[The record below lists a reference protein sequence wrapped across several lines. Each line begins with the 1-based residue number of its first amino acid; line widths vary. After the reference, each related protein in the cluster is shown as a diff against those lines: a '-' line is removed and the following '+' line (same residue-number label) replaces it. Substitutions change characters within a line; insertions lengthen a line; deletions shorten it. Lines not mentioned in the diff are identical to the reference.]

1 MSEREMEL
9 WEQYPF
15 EIGKIS
21 RVRGAF
27 LCETK
32 EGLRYLRETG
42 STEKRLRFENEILE
56 KLTELTGI
64 PVDSYVENK
73 EGNLVTESSD
83 KRTFA
88 VKRWPAGRECDM
100 ADAGE
105 IVKGAEVLAK
115 LHEGLI
121 QISAETE
128 RGAEAAG
135 DWREELSRHT
145 KELLRTRNYIRKKR
159 HKSDLELQ
167 ILGGFNGYYEQAMD
181 AAARAEA
188 EPAAEVFLCHGDY
201 THHHLLVQGA
211 QMAVIDFSHMGW
223 DVPAGDLY
231 LFLRKAME
239 KHGWNRKLGEAV
251 LEGYQK
257 NRELSPGERRYLD
270 IRLRYPEKFWKQVNY
285 YYNRKKSWVPLRNL
299 EKLQLLEQQKEQQ
312 EEFLAA
318 MEAGGL
324 L

>member
-15 EIGKIS
+15 EIGKVS

-42 STEKRLRFENEILE
+42 STEKRLRFENEILK
-56 KLTELTGI
+56 KLTDSTGI

-73 EGNLVTESSD
+73 EGNLITESSD

-88 VKRWPAGRECDM
+88 VKRWPLGRECDM
-100 ADAGE
+100 ASSEE
-105 IVKGAEVLAK
+105 ILKGAEVLAK
-115 LHEGLI
+115 LHTGLI
-121 QISAETE
+121 QISAETDRE
-128 RGAEAAG
+128 TENVE
-135 DWREELSRHT
+135 DWREELARHT

-167 ILGGFNGYYEQAMD
+167 ILSGFEGYYEQARE
-181 AAARAEA
+181 ASALAEA
-188 EPAAEVFLCHGDY
+188 EPMAETYLCHGDY
-201 THHHLLVQGA
+201 THHHLLVHGN
-211 QMAVIDFSHMGW
+211 QMAVVDFSHMGW
-223 DVPAGDLY
+223 GVPVGDLY
-231 LFLRKAME
+231 LFLRKVME
-239 KHGWNRKLGEAV
+239 KHNWNQKLGESLIV
-251 LEGYQK
+251 RYQK
-257 NRELSPGERRYLD
+257 VRPLSDGERRYLE

-312 EEFLAA
+312 QKFLGEMKAK
-318 MEAGGL
+318 GIL
-324 L
+324 